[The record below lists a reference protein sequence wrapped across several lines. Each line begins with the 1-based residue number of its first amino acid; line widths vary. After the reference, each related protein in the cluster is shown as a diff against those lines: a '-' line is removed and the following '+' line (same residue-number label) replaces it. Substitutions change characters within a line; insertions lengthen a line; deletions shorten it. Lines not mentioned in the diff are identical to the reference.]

1 MQRVTVPAPSQTE
14 EPSGFKFFHQLNA
27 VQDLSWANSSTY
39 ITRGMAER
47 YFDSDRL
54 GDKLVRALAI
64 DEVIPVKEILE
75 SCEFFERVRK
85 EIRAETI
92 ADLCCGHGLLGILFA
107 VFERRTKHVILID
120 TTEPPCH
127 NKLLK
132 QVAQIAPWIQDNVQ
146 FKMGPIDSVQ
156 QIPHKNTSI
165 VSSHA
170 CGMLTDECIEAAVS
184 INGSVAVM
192 PCCYP
197 RNQCP
202 APRALQFALGHEV
215 AFDVDR
221 TYRLE
226 NANYHVRWTSI
237 PKQITPMNRI
247 IIGRVRSKVRGH

>member
-1 MQRVTVPAPSQTE
+1 
-14 EPSGFKFFHQLNA
+14 
-27 VQDLSWANSSTY
+27 
-39 ITRGMAER
+39 MAER
-47 YFDSDRL
+47 YFDSDRM
-54 GDKLVRALAI
+54 GDKLVRALAM

-92 ADLCCGHGLLGILFA
+92 ADLCCGHGLLGILFG

-120 TTEPPCH
+120 TTEPPCQR
-127 NKLLK
+127 KLLK
-132 QVAQIAPWIQDNVQ
+132 QVAQIAPWIQDKLQ
-146 FKMGPIDSVQ
+146 LKIGKIDTVQ
-156 QIPHKNTSI
+156 QIPHENTSI

-170 CGMLTDECIEAAVS
+170 CGLLTDQCIETAIS
-184 INGSVAVM
+184 INGNVAVM

-197 RNQCP
+197 KHQCP

-237 PKQITPMNRI
+237 PNQITPMNRI
-247 IIGRVRSKVRGH
+247 IIGRPRTRDSVILD